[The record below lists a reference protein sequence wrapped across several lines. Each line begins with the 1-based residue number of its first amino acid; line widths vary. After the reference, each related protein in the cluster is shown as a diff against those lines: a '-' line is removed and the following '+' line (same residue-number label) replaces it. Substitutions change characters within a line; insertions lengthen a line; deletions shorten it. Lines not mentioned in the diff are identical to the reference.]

1 MYVIPSET
9 KLFHVSRAD
18 ILYEHVGFLIHSEPI
33 RACRVIP
40 ILPMRRF
47 LQNLIATSFVKWHRY

>member
-18 ILYEHVGFLIHSEPI
+18 ILYEHVGFLQEFGED
-33 RACRVIP
+33 
-40 ILPMRRF
+40 F
-47 LQNLIATSFVKWHRY
+47 LAFADLSCSA

>member
-18 ILYEHVGFLIHSEPI
+18 ILYEHVGFLQEFGED
-33 RACRVIP
+33 
-40 ILPMRRF
+40 F
-47 LQNLIATSFVKWHRY
+47 LASGSLMFSVMDFLLALS